1 MSRGYCCF
9 KSILCGSHNY
19 LVPIHKMNQKRY
31 EKGDFKQI
39 SQGAITIVSVI
50 AAGRTF
56 KLGSTFSGFISCPWL
71 TSVPIAGEKAE
82 QPLTYGLETNL
93 QEVSIAKR
101 TVKVYY

>member
-50 AAGRTF
+50 VAGRTF

-71 TSVPIAGEKAE
+71 TSVPIAGGK
-82 QPLTYGLETNL
+82 
-93 QEVSIAKR
+93 S
-101 TVKVYY
+101 